1 MSREP
6 KYYVILQPDDN
17 SANSWILILETPG
30 NGPDCHIGIYAVLQY
45 ALERASDFD
54 DYIGSAQHW
63 RLIGTHRDPSCN
75 EALSNINRE
84 QLR

>member
-1 MSREP
+1 MSQEP
-6 KYYVILQPDDN
+6 KHYSVLQPDDPD
-17 SANSWILILETPG
+17 SWILILETPG
-30 NGPDCHIGIYAVLQY
+30 NGPDCHIGVYTTQQL

-63 RLIGTHRDPSCN
+63 RLIGTYRNPSVDMVM
-75 EALSNINRE
+75 SNIDQD